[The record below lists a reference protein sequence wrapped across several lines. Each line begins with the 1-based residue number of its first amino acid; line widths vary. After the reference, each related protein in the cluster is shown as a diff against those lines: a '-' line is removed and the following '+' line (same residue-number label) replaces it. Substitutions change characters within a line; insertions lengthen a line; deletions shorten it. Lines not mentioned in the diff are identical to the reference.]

1 MCSGFFVC
9 FLLFLL
15 SSVLDSKN
23 PCNQPVCHKPFQH
36 FALTHSGPEDFEDV
50 LESLEGQLGDKMEW
64 DVIRSIGGN
73 LNMRGLSYKS
83 RKNPHEVG
91 AIIVGEDEGHIAVD
105 ITLLDGAVSS
115 FVLEDEGDEKGI
127 QNIMHWFEESINRKG
142 RFASF

>member
-1 MCSGFFVC
+1 
-9 FLLFLL
+9 
-15 SSVLDSKN
+15 
-23 PCNQPVCHKPFQH
+23 
-36 FALTHSGPEDFEDV
+36 
-50 LESLEGQLGDKMEW
+50 MEW